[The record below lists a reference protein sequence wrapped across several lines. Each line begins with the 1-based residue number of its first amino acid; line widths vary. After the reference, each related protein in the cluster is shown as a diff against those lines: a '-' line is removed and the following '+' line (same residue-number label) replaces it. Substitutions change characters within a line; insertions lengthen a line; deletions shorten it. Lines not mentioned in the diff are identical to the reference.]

1 MMGKSCSD
9 TEAAKWAKECLVHAT
24 LSRCTAAHTHTHTHG
39 DSGVTKNE
47 LRAFLARWSEHF
59 SPLFRWYCIA
69 LHCNALQT
77 TAIHCTT
84 VDACFCATLVA
95 VFKASLPLVSVYVCD
110 MSVYDMAH
118 RKVRHDL
125 SMCVICVRYDSYP
138 CVT

>member
-1 MMGKSCSD
+1 MVGKSCSD

-39 DSGVTKNE
+39 DRGVTASE

-59 SPLFRWYCIA
+59 SPLFRWYC
-69 LHCNALQT
+69 NALQT
-77 TAIHCTT
+77 TAIYCNT

-95 VFKASLPLVSVYVCD
+95 GFKASLLLVSVYVCD

-118 RKVRHDL
+118 PNVRHDS
-125 SMCVICVRYDSYP
+125 SMCVTCVRHDSYP